1 MALASDMMSC
11 DNGMDA
17 RDCHMAVDQKND
29 SKTMHERGKDAEEAL
44 ARHAQHYFPASQQT
58 CLTTSETNCCHST
71 KTIREMQS
79 QINVLVQQ
87 MTLMLSLLEEQQTTI
102 GKLNTKLDELGQTNV
117 MTTINLAAKTGAM
130 Q

>member
-1 MALASDMMSC
+1 MMTTDWADIAREVMIVYPWSWTLFVPFVTVSVYILVNVIAVVVSYEKMALASDMMSC

-79 QINVLVQQ
+79 QIN
-87 MTLMLSLLEEQQTTI
+87 
-102 GKLNTKLDELGQTNV
+102 
-117 MTTINLAAKTGAM
+117 
-130 Q
+130 